1 MTTVSEQVTSTIA
14 GVKHS
19 SGETLVKIGAFGMHV
34 VDGVRVA
41 GSTTVTTF
49 QFTQDAAQDALE
61 MGSVFTWKISLFHGD
76 NDYVSASDGNSV
88 LDLRALNVHSLKELS
103 IIQSGNATVLRGTD
117 GQNFKIVLVGI
128 QQAELGEEN
137 FIFA

>member
-19 SGETLVKIGAFGMHV
+19 SGETLVKICAFGMHV

-49 QFTQDAAQDALE
+49 QFTQDALE
-61 MGSVFTWKISLFHGD
+61 MGSVFTWKISLFHGN

-117 GQNFKIVLVGI
+117 GQNFKIVLAGM
-128 QQAELGEEN
+128 QKAELGEEN